1 MVYLGPKLCVTGIR
15 PAGHLERQEPAVL
28 RRELSAHLDA
38 EHNAQKVGEN
48 EAAIKNND
56 KSVDEPEEDIKDVNK
71 RTVFNVSD
79 PRAKT

>member
-15 PAGHLERQEPAVL
+15 LAGHLERQEPAVL
-28 RRELSAHLDA
+28 MRELSAHLDA
-38 EHNAQKVGEN
+38 GHNAQKKGEN
-48 EAAIKNND
+48 ETAIKNID
-56 KSVDEPEEDIKDVNK
+56 ESVNKPDEDIKDVNK

>member
-38 EHNAQKVGEN
+38 GHNAQKKGEN
-48 EAAIKNND
+48 EAAIKNSD
-56 KSVDEPEEDIKDVNK
+56 ESVDEPDGDIKDVNIK
-71 RTVFNVSD
+71 VAVNSY
-79 PRAKT
+79 K